1 METEVLKNRPGAKA
15 GKLGLGLTKQG
26 VSIGRGEGVTSN
38 GKEFRRGDKKFVEG
52 MVDHVGHTL
61 MDINC
66 KKT

>member
-1 METEVLKNRPGAKA
+1 MDRVEKRASWGWDSP
-15 GKLGLGLTKQG
+15 LGG
-26 VSIGRGEGVTSN
+26 GERVTSN
-38 GKEFRRGDKKFVEG
+38 GKEFRGGDKKLVEG